1 MSVGSTGS
9 QARLIQS
16 SHPPAHYQPVL
27 MKDLG
32 KTQSPKQDLNV
43 VELFSATGS
52 DSSGSVVGGDS
63 SDGDSVIHGRGCDA
77 AEQQYTDIVMDKHLC
92 ALEDRGSLTSKTNT
106 CDIAKYM
113 ANLKHMESEQLD
125 ISYECNNTT
134 SNIIDTNQE
143 VVIIDYNNSNEFN
156 NTDLNTDT
164 NVKQK
169 QQQKQQQQEQSDE
182 HSSSGSSGSC
192 SVVKVDS
199 KVDKVF
205 NKSKQ
210 SKSDHQQTMKTS
222 QTQTQ
227 YSKNEQSTKHTL
239 RSPSTSSIH
248 LSSHSPDRSRSTGT
262 SPVRIIKIKSPRN
275 SVSGDGGGKRLSVS
289 SSRDSSKDR
298 SPDRREISP
307 RRASEGGILKRSL
320 SPKPQDIYIA
330 PSSSSCS
337 SSTSSMGILKRS
349 QSPIFKSRSP
359 DRTSCM
365 RKSLSPGNS
374 IDSRGSPRGSI
385 DSRSPDR
392 HRLHIQD
399 SCYSPHGGS
408 FESRTSEQNL
418 DIPRSVLKTSRSGSQ
433 GSFDSRSPDRSQQ
446 QQQQQQRKRSLSAH
460 SSLEKSKSPE
470 PYYHHY
476 YQFYQQQQQQQQL
489 QQQHSPDPKQRLSKS
504 LERTSSKDSAS
515 SYRYGLSPERIYR
528 IGPPVRS
535 QSAENDYLKQY
546 DVARSNESLTKSIEH
561 PTCVECLYQR
571 KPS

>member
-43 VELFSATGS
+43 VEIFSGGSSMVCS
-52 DSSGSVVGGDS
+52 DSNTSSNNSGGCGGGGGES
-63 SDGDSVIHGRGCDA
+63 HNETSTCCGTGDA
-77 AEQQYTDIVMDKHLC
+77 AEQQYTDHVMDKHLC
-92 ALEDRGSLTSKTNT
+92 ALEAGSLTSKTST
-106 CDIAKYM
+106 YDIAKYM

-125 ISYECNNTT
+125 ISYECPTT
-134 SNIIDTNQE
+134 LSNIDTNQE
-143 VVIIDYNNSNEFN
+143 FVTMDYNICINSKEFIDN
-156 NTDLNTDT
+156 IIETSDED
-164 NVKQK
+164 K
-169 QQQKQQQQEQSDE
+169 QQKQSADE
-182 HSSSGSSGSC
+182 YYSSESSGSC
-192 SVVKVDS
+192 SIVKVDS
-199 KVDKVF
+199 KIDKVF
-205 NKSKQ
+205 NKTKQ
-210 SKSDHQQTMKTS
+210 IKSDQQQMKTS
-222 QTQTQ
+222 QTQTSMCKSEQ
-227 YSKNEQSTKHTL
+227 LSKHGL
-239 RSPSTSSIH
+239 RSPSTSNIH

-275 SVSGDGGGKRLSVS
+275 SVSDSGSKRLSVS

-298 SPDRREISP
+298 SPDRREVSP
-307 RRASEGGILKRSL
+307 RRSSEGGILKRSL
-320 SPKPQDIYIA
+320 SPKPPETYVA
-330 PSSSSCS
+330 PSSSSSYS

-359 DRTSCM
+359 DRNSCM

-374 IDSRGSPRGSI
+374 IDSRASPRGSI

-399 SCYSPHGGS
+399 DCYSSHGGS
-408 FESRTSEQNL
+408 FESRSSEPNL
-418 DIPRSVLKTSRSGSQ
+418 DIPRSVLKTRSGSHQ
-433 GSFDSRSPDRSQQ
+433 GSFDSRSPDRNTA
-446 QQQQQQRKRSLSAH
+446 QRKRSLSAH

-476 YQFYQQQQQQQQL
+476 YQFYQEQQQQN
-489 QQQHSPDPKQRLSKS
+489 SPDPKHRLSKS
-504 LERTSSKDSAS
+504 LERTSSKESAASS

-535 QSAENDYLKQY
+535 QSAENAYLKQY
-546 DVARSNESLTKSIEH
+546 EVARSNESLTKSIEH